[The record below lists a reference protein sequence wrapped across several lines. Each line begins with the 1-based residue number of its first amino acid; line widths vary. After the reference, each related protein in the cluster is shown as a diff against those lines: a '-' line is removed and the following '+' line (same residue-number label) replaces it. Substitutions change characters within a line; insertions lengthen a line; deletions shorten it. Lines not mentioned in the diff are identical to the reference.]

1 MPSFAHIL
9 TASDELH
16 EVLCFLPLHQ
26 VQKMADA
33 IEAEYNLTGFF
44 LRIRVMT
51 IVFMGLIFQVLNTFD
66 NSDIDISD
74 FEIF

>member
-16 EVLCFLPLHQ
+16 EVLCFLPLQQ

-33 IEAEYNLTGFF
+33 IEAEYNLTGFSEDLGDDDSF
-44 LRIRVMT
+44 Y
-51 IVFMGLIFQVLNTFD
+51 GFD
-66 NSDIDISD
+66 IPGTKYP
-74 FEIF
+74 